1 MSKLI
6 QAKPILY
13 NISLIGYIFLFIRQL
28 IKPYFFNNSINY
40 SNTLILV
47 SIYIYESFIA
57 IILKQN
63 ILYKWK
69 IRDYLEHHI
78 ILSIFILVNYNFID
92 LEKYYIEFQKYVMLI
107 NFNEI
112 TFILQNY
119 NISKKFVIVSKF
131 FTLFNVLNLI
141 YYEITESYTY
151 YNSIQNNKKYLCIL
165 GLLGSLYHIFIV
177 LPSTLKFI
185 KKNI

>member
-1 MSKLI
+1 MTKLI
-6 QAKPILY
+6 PAKPLLY

-28 IKPYFFNNSINY
+28 IKPYFFDNSINY
-40 SNTLILV
+40 NNSLILIT
-47 SIYIYESFIA
+47 IYLYESFIA
-57 IILKQN
+57 IVLKQN
-63 ILYKWK
+63 ILYKWR

-78 ILSIFILVNYNFID
+78 ILSICMIINYNFID
-92 LEKYYIEFQKYVMLI
+92 LEKYYIEFQKYVILI

-119 NISKKFVIVSKF
+119 NISKKFVVISKF

-141 YYEITESYTY
+141 YYEVVESYTY
-151 YNSIQNNKKYLCIL
+151 YNSIKNNKKYLCIL
-165 GLLGSLYHIFIV
+165 AFLGLLYHIFIV